1 MRNRWI
7 WLACLDPESGALWEL
22 RATGFVAHT
31 PEHALPVVAG
41 GSAAWY
47 QGKRGFLPP
56 VAICR
61 CRRTAGL
68 AHPGVTVGMSRACLS
83 RCWCSWAS
91 ARRRCCSRCSAAR
104 RCSTALCPSAGRPRS
119 PEARWRSRAP
129 PCLSRSCV
137 YGMTG
142 TGTQLLSYG
151 AWSASHEG
159 GIAIEFLVDR
169 LSLAFAALSAAIAG
183 VVSAFSN
190 RYLHREP
197 GYNRYFVLLAMFVT
211 GMLLVALAGNVAVL
225 FIGWEFVGLSSAL
238 LVAFFHERPAAV
250 SNAFRVLSVYRIS
263 DAAMLSAAVLLR
275 HVAGTDSLSLLFGG
289 VGATSAIALT
299 GTNATII
306 AVLLIVAVAGK
317 SALLPFSS
325 WLPRAMEGP
334 TPSSAVYYG
343 SLSIHA
349 GCFLLL
355 RAAPLLEQAP
365 AARLLAGGLGAATA
379 VFAGDHDPR
388 PERREV
394 VAGLCLADAG
404 RHHRRRDRGR
414 LVHARVHPSGR
425 PRLLPAAAVPERAER
440 AARSARHRRRHRDRP
455 SPAAAPRGADVGP
468 RAPQLF
474 LIALERGFLD
484 SILDRFVVEPFT
496 RLARQL
502 TRLDRWLCDAVLPAR
517 RPVAVERRRGSG

>member
-1 MRNRWI
+1 M
-7 WLACLDPESGALWEL
+7 AL
-22 RATGFVAHT
+22 V
-31 PEHALPVVAG
+31 
-41 GSAAWY
+41 
-47 QGKRGFLPP
+47 
-56 VAICR
+56 
-61 CRRTAGL
+61 
-68 AHPGVTVGMSRACLS
+68 
-83 RCWCSWAS
+83 
-91 ARRRCCSRCSAAR
+91 
-104 RCSTALCPSAGRPRS
+104 
-119 PEARWRSRAP
+119 
-129 PCLSRSCV
+129 V
-137 YGMTG
+137 YGTTG

-190 RYLHREP
+190 RYLHRES

-211 GMLLVALAGNVAVL
+211 GMLLVALAGNVDGPL
-225 FIGWEFVGLSSAL
+225 HRVG
-238 LVAFFHERPAAV
+238 VRRPQLGAAR
-250 SNAFRVLSVYRIS
+250 RVLSR
-263 DAAMLSAAVLLR
+263 AARSGVECLSRVLGLPHQRRRHAVGGGAAAPRRR
-275 HVAGTDSLSLLFGG
+275 HRQPVAPVWRRRAAST
-289 VGATSAIALT
+289 VGLT

-379 VFAGDHDPR
+379 LFAGITTRVQSDVKSSLAYASLTQVGII
-388 PERREV
+388 V
-394 VAGLCLADAG
+394 VEIAIGWYTIAFVHLAG
-404 RHHRRRDRGR
+404 
-414 LVHARVHPSGR
+414 HACF
-425 PRLLPAAAVPERAER
+425 RLLQFL
-440 AARSARHRRRHRDRP
+440 SAPNVLHDLHGIEDAIGDRP
-455 SPAAAPRGADVGP
+455 SPAGGYLEAVASDRV
-468 RAPQLF
+468 RRRLF

-484 SILDRFVVEPFT
+484 SILDRVVVEPFT
-496 RLARQL
+496 RLARLL
-502 TRLDRWLCDAVLPAR
+502 TRLDQWLCDAVLPAR
-517 RPVAVERRRGSG
+517 RPVAVDGGEDQDE